1 MPMPVQGVGMPP
13 PPLKPRAAALGAV
26 KLVRLRRG
34 GVHTRGLC
42 FALPKNPG
50 PGVTGAH
57 FPFYVMPQDTGK
69 PRSSALEPYSR
80 HSQFII
86 LRKPF
91 CVMPTDFSMAN
102 SRRRRLIFVEIVLN
116 TLLSR

>member
-1 MPMPVQGVGMPP
+1 
-13 PPLKPRAAALGAV
+13 
-26 KLVRLRRG
+26 
-34 GVHTRGLC
+34 
-42 FALPKNPG
+42 
-50 PGVTGAH
+50 
-57 FPFYVMPQDTGK
+57 MPQDTGK

-86 LRKPF
+86 LRKPS

-116 TLLSR
+116 TLAAAIREISTIKP